1 MAKKS
6 KPKQPAPAP
15 RTETPGRS
23 LAWVQGLACGA
34 LVAMAPGFAVLGGV
48 LGAPSWVALA
58 LDRATGRPVLRSV
71 ALCNAAACVAPV
83 RAFWAGLHGL
93 DAAWAVV
100 GAPLVLVLAWGAG
113 AAGWALAEL
122 CPLGVRLVLEAAAA
136 ARAVRLRARRAAV
149 AKEWAL
155 EE

>member
-15 RTETPGRS
+15 RTEAPGRS

-48 LGAPSWVALA
+48 LGAPCWVALA
-58 LDRATGRPVLRSV
+58 LDRAAGRPVLRSV

-83 RAFWAGLHGL
+83 RAFWAGGHGL

-100 GAPLVLVLAWGAG
+100 GAPLVL
-113 AAGWALAEL
+113 
-122 CPLGVRLVLEAAAA
+122 EAAAA
-136 ARAVRLRARRAAV
+136 AQAVRLRARRAAV

>member
-1 MAKKS
+1 MARKKPPS
-6 KPKQPAPAP
+6 APAP
-15 RTETPGRS
+15 RAEAPPRS
-23 LAWVQGLACGA
+23 LAWLQGLACGA

-48 LGAPSWVALA
+48 LGAPAWVALA
-58 LDRATGRPVLRSV
+58 LDRAPGRPVLRSV

-83 RAFWAGLHGL
+83 RAFWAGGHGM

-100 GAPLVLVLAWGAG
+100 GGPIILALAWSAG

-122 CPLGVRLVLEAAAA
+122 CPLAVRLVLEAVTTAQSL
-136 ARAVRLRARRAAV
+136 RLRARRAAV

-155 EE
+155 EG